1 MEPALDERGD
11 RRGPATAAHRTA
23 AAMEPVLDERGD
35 LGGNVARL
43 DPGAAAMEPALDERG
58 DQAAVPMWIAEVKPQ
73 WSPLST
79 SGATTLADPKDS
91 YVEPVPQWS
100 PLSTSGATDRRTPA
114 GRAPS
119 GAAME
124 PALDERGDS
133 ETSSES

>member
-23 AAMEPVLDERGD
+23 AAMEPALDERGD
-35 LGGNVARL
+35 LAGNVARL

-79 SGATTLADPKDS
+79 SGATCPDAAAW
-91 YVEPVPQWS
+91 E
-100 PLSTSGATDRRTPA
+100 TSACRNGARSRRA
-114 GRAPS
+114 GRPPS
-119 GAAME
+119 
-124 PALDERGDS
+124 P
-133 ETSSES
+133 T